1 MLIAGLTMIIMMA
14 VPRIIIT
21 EERTGM
27 MTMIGVRTATGA
39 GRMRNT
45 MKTGTYRVIA
55 CSGTAIQAGLV
66 IYRVVGIIT
75 GTDGKSG

>member
-1 MLIAGLTMIIMMA
+1 
-14 VPRIIIT
+14 
-21 EERTGM
+21 M
-27 MTMIGVRTATGA
+27 MTMIGVRTAAGV

-45 MKTGTYRVIA
+45 MKAGTYRVIA

>member
-21 EERTGM
+21 EERTDM

-45 MKTGTYRVIA
+45 MKTGTYRVIT